1 VVFRPD
7 PGEQVHFTPPGGGTA
22 YRGGGGRG
30 GPTSVK
36 IVQDRHGALNQM
48 DSHEGERLVVNLAR
62 RNSRAIRSYTN
73 RTGR

>member
-1 VVFRPD
+1 
-7 PGEQVHFTPPGGGTA
+7 
-22 YRGGGGRG
+22 
-30 GPTSVK
+30 
-36 IVQDRHGALNQM
+36 M